1 MTGATLAAGLFANTE
16 LNVGNNAVIFP
27 GTIGQFASNSE
38 SYLQVNLQNLN
49 GNGSSDFVATADI
62 GSDTEYYMDVGV
74 LGSTYDNTNPDNSLG
89 SSASPLDGYIYVQ
102 GGAGSEGGNIIFG
115 TTKTG
120 KEIRFLVGGVEDV
133 DVQAKLSETGF
144 TLTQKPILFADGT
157 SQNTAVAQTY
167 VQVVETYADTA
178 NTSLK
183 SYVDVANTS
192 MKSYVDTTV
201 STANTSL
208 KSYVDVANTSMKSY
222 VDTTVS
228 TANTSLK
235 SYADNKFLA
244 NTTGTFNGSLTTTG
258 DVTVIGAFY
267 AANTIRTPTVFA
279 GSQTAITLS
288 FTNSAL
294 VKANTAAGVTIT
306 PANFVSGKFIDVY
319 ITNTDNSQHS
329 ITHGVAAINSSTGTT
344 SFNLGGSRTAYLRYA
359 SFDGDLANTYVT
371 VTYS

>member
-1 MTGATLAAGLFANTE
+1 
-16 LNVGNNAVIFP
+16 
-27 GTIGQFASNSE
+27 
-38 SYLQVNLQNLN
+38 
-49 GNGSSDFVATADI
+49 
-62 GSDTEYYMDVGV
+62 
-74 LGSTYDNTNPDNSLG
+74 
-89 SSASPLDGYIYVQ
+89 
-102 GGAGSEGGNIIFG
+102 
-115 TTKTG
+115 
-120 KEIRFLVGGVEDV
+120 
-133 DVQAKLSETGF
+133 LSETGF
-144 TLTQKPILFADGT
+144 TLTQKPITFADGT

-167 VQVVETYADTA
+167 VQVVETYAHNANTWLQANDLITLTAAEGYTDTANTKMKSYVDTA

-183 SYVDVANTS
+183 SYS
-192 MKSYVDTTV
+192 
-201 STANTSL
+201 
-208 KSYVDVANTSMKSY
+208 
-222 VDTTVS
+222 
-228 TANTSLK
+228 
-235 SYADNKFLA
+235 DNKFLA
-244 NTTGTFNGSLTTTG
+244 NTTGIFGGSLTTTG
-258 DVTVIGAFY
+258 DVTVSGAFY